1 MFKTVHLIP
10 LLILITQSES
20 SEKADRY
27 LQQFNNLVELYQ
39 KCSSLKTSQD
49 FYSCL
54 KEKIAETLDEL
65 AKYRGN
71 VELIPGYLELVADKA
86 DARFEKESVIENT
99 KNSPNG
105 NDIDAKYSRKQIDV
119 ELYDSKDEV
128 ANDIERSVHK
138 VGENFGYN
146 ARDNKTEIEQVDKDL
161 ELMEST
167 NSDENV
173 LKTLNVSQHF
183 AHLEDMKNDVANE
196 IPRSQFDELEPKS
209 VVYGKQ

>member
-10 LLILITQSES
+10 LIILITQSES

-71 VELIPGYLELVADKA
+71 VELIPGYLELVADEA
-86 DARFEKESVIENT
+86 DAIFEKENGIEH
-99 KNSPNG
+99 SPYDH
-105 NDIDAKYSRKQIDV
+105 DIDAKYPRKTIDV
-119 ELYDSKDEV
+119 EQYDSKYEV
-128 ANDIERSVHK
+128 ANAIERSVHK

-146 ARDNKTEIEQVDKDL
+146 ANDNNSEIGRVDKDL
-161 ELMEST
+161 EHMEST
-167 NSDENV
+167 NKNDNV
-173 LKTLNVSQHF
+173 IKTLNISQHF
-183 AHLEDMKNDVANE
+183 AHLEDLKNDIATE
-196 IPRSQFDELEPKS
+196 IPRSHYDELKPKS
-209 VVYGKQ
+209 AVYGKQ